1 MNKEKFCDGVCDSM
15 LDILNKERKEM
26 KTKQVIQPDLKN
38 PDKKC
43 PFKFTNM
50 RTSYMILAFFILILI
65 STMLV
70 TVIVYFTFSNRSI
83 PSLMALQVGGWGKV
97 PSKTVKEL
105 YRPEACS
112 VQQRVPD
119 LPVPLRA
126 HVAIE
131 VKDLGLLVCGG
142 TSEAHNSVPGRDCF
156 IFSHKDGEWKQFHKL
171 NIGRIN
177 AYVKLTGDKIII
189 IGGSST
195 DPFNTCL
202 QTE

>member
-1 MNKEKFCDGVCDSM
+1 M
-15 LDILNKERKEM
+15 LLFIFL
-26 KTKQVIQPDLKN
+26 
-38 PDKKC
+38 
-43 PFKFTNM
+43 
-50 RTSYMILAFFILILI
+50 YMSRS
-65 STMLV
+65 STL
-70 TVIVYFTFSNRSI
+70 FSI
-83 PSLMALQVGGWGKV
+83 TLQVGGWGKV

-177 AYVKLTGDKIII
+177 AYVMQNK
-189 IGGSST
+189 SS
-195 DPFNTCL
+195 
-202 QTE
+202 ER

>member
-1 MNKEKFCDGVCDSM
+1 
-15 LDILNKERKEM
+15 
-26 KTKQVIQPDLKN
+26 
-38 PDKKC
+38 
-43 PFKFTNM
+43 
-50 RTSYMILAFFILILI
+50 
-65 STMLV
+65 
-70 TVIVYFTFSNRSI
+70 
-83 PSLMALQVGGWGKV
+83 MALQVGGWGKV

-202 QTE
+202 QTEEVLELDAKKMKKGWKVRETSQHLCSKGSEVVAEFSC